1 MKFCKHCGKQLDD
14 DAKFCSGCGTSSEI
28 IDVLVTGQSVQIP
41 IETEKTKEVTGEKAE
56 KEAPVTAKKRKA
68 GIVWAVVA
76 AAVIIG
82 AVLASVT
89 IYNWYN
95 NDEQRIIR
103 ALNAGEYEEALEIVK
118 TDEALK
124 DSETLADKL
133 VKRIGVVEEEY
144 CDEKIAYADAVL
156 ELNTIQKMGM
166 PDVLDEIL
174 ETKNHLS
181 LINQSRMCFSSAETF
196 FKDANYVEAMRL
208 YAQVIE
214 EDSNYEKAKKQY
226 SEAVNKY
233 REQMLTKAAEYVQQ
247 SDYTSAVEILDS
259 ALSNLPDDGA
269 ITEQRLVYAKAK
281 KEAFKTNL
289 LEEAAIHASEGRYL
303 QAIGILDY
311 YYKAFNEED
320 IDINLQRQEYCNKYV
335 ASVLSEAQKE
345 VDNNEYWL
353 ALERINSALSVTGS
367 NELLTNTLNQYEN
380 MYVEYVLKK
389 SEAYIEDEDYDRAL
403 IAVNVALEDLPGNE
417 KLLAEEERIKDL
429 IPKNLIDVCNA
440 YESSYYTECKSG
452 VKGFNMSGKVWT
464 NGFKIKYSGYA
475 YFNLNGNYN
484 ILEFDCGHVDGSSM
498 YGKTITIFLDGI
510 ACKTIELSADAL
522 PQHIRI
528 EVAGVKQL
536 KLQLGDWTSGEEY
549 GFANV
554 TVQ

>member
-56 KEAPVTAKKRKA
+56 KEVPVTAKKRKIV
-68 GIVWAVVA
+68 IVWAVVA
-76 AAVIIG
+76 AAVIIS

-95 NDEQRIIR
+95 NDEQKIIR

-133 VKRIGVVEEEY
+133 VKRIGVVEKEY

-166 PDVLDEIL
+166 ADVLDEIL

-196 FKDANYVEAMRL
+196 FKDANYVDAMKL

-214 EDSNYEKAKKQY
+214 EDGNYEKAKKQY

-233 REQMLTKAAEYVQQ
+233 REQMLDKAAEYAQK
-247 SDYTSAVEILDS
+247 SDYTSAIEILDC
-259 ALSNLPDDGA
+259 ALSNLPDDSA
-269 ITEQRLVYAKAK
+269 IMEQRLVYEKAK
-281 KEAFKTNL
+281 KEAFKAKAI
-289 LEEAAIHASEGRYL
+289 EDAAAYANTDDYES
-303 QAIGILDY
+303 AITELDN
-311 YYKAFNEED
+311 YKVSNGED
-320 IDINLQRQEYCNKYV
+320 TDINLLRQEYCDKYA

-345 VDNNEYWL
+345 VDNNKHWL
-353 ALERINSALSVTGS
+353 ALERINSALAVTGS

-403 IAVNVALEDLPGNE
+403 MAVQVALEDLPGNE

-429 IPKNLIDVCNA
+429 IPKNLIDVCVA
-440 YESSYYTECKSG
+440 YETKNYKEFKNSEKY
-452 VKGFNMSGKVWT
+452 FDMSGNFWT
-464 NGFKIKYSGYA
+464 NGFTLQYSGYA
-475 YFNLNGNYN
+475 YFNLDGNYN
-484 ILEFDCGHVDGSSM
+484 VLEFDCGHVDGSSM
-498 YGKTITIFLDGI
+498 RGQTLTVFLDGVVY
-510 ACKTIELSADAL
+510 KTIELSADGL

-528 EVAGVKQL
+528 EITGAKQL
-536 KLQLGDWTSGEEY
+536 RFQMRETNASEVY

>member
-1 MKFCKHCGKQLDD
+1 MKFCKHCGKQLDE
-14 DAKFCSGCGTSSEI
+14 DAKFCSGCGTSSEN
-28 IDVLVTGQSVQIP
+28 IDELTTENSVQLP
-41 IETEKTKEVTGEKAE
+41 IETEKTKEKIGEKTE
-56 KEAPVTAKKRKA
+56 IEVPITAKKRKA
-68 GIVWAVVA
+68 GVVWSVVA

-82 AVLASVT
+82 VVLASVT

-95 NDEQRIIR
+95 NDEQKIIR

-133 VKRIGVVEEEY
+133 VKRIGVVEKEY

-289 LEEAAIHASEGRYL
+289 LEEAAIHASEGGYL

-320 IDINLQRQEYCNKYV
+320 IDINLQRQEYCNKFA
-335 ASVLSEAQKE
+335 ASELSEAQKE
-345 VDNNEYWL
+345 VDNDEYWL
-353 ALERINSALSVTGS
+353 AIERINSALSVTGS
-367 NELLTNTLNQYEN
+367 NELLTNKLNEYKN
-380 MYVEYVLKK
+380 MYVDYVLKK
-389 SEAYIEDEDYDRAL
+389 SAAYIEDKDYDRAL

-417 KLLAEEERIKDL
+417 RLLAEQKKINDL
-429 IPKNLIDVCNA
+429 IPKNLMDVCDA
-440 YESSYYTECKSG
+440 YETANYSQYKSG
-452 VKGFNMSGKVWT
+452 KTFKMSGNSWT
-464 NGFKIKYSGYA
+464 NGFTLSYTGYA

-484 ILEFDCGHVDGSSM
+484 VLEFDCGHVDGSSM
-498 YGKTITIFLDGI
+498 VGKTVTIYLDGV
-510 ACKTIELSADAL
+510 AYKTMELSADGL
-522 PQHIRI
+522 PQHINI
-528 EVAGVKQL
+528 EVRGARQL
-536 KLQLGDWTSGEEY
+536 KFQLAGESSSSKY